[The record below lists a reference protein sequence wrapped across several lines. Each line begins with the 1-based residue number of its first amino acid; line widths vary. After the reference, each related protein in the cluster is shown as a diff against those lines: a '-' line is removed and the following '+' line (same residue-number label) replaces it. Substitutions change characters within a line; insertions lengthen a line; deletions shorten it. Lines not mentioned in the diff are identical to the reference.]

1 VVVDPRSI
9 TLYQT
14 APDSS
19 ARNIF
24 HGEIVQLLRLG
35 TPAAATGNGD
45 DGRVRVS
52 ILLDAPASSTFP
64 PTMLTAEITEASA
77 GRMQLSE
84 GKRIYATFKATE
96 ARAYT

>member
-1 VVVDPRSI
+1 M
-9 TLYQT
+9 LYQT
-14 APDSS
+14 APDAS

-35 TPAAATGNGD
+35 TPAPATGNGD

-52 ILLDAPASSTFP
+52 ILLNIPASSTLS
-64 PTMLTAEITEASA
+64 PTLLTAEITRASA

-84 GKRIYATFKATE
+84 GKSVYATFKATE